1 MASTQISKEISTKLL
16 IFRCCCG
23 MEILIVPDLDAMN
36 IAIKNHLIEHKELTG
51 YNLTEEKLT
60 QELLKTLSRAI

>member
-1 MASTQISKEISTKLL
+1 
-16 IFRCCCG
+16 

-60 QELLKTLSRAI
+60 QELLKTLSSAI